1 MKSNN
6 LVMEI
11 YASNG
16 IYITASEEETFK
28 NYVKRVS
35 EFNPNESREEI
46 IELVKNHLAMV
57 KPKYISDINELVDA
71 KIEIYKIM
79 AFHDS
84 VEFMNRLKEQIS
96 GLGSLSVAS
105 TFPTNI
111 EINSIDAQKGIILA
125 KVIEKIGIKKDEVI
139 VLGDSYNDYSMF
151 TEFKNSFAMANAV
164 DEIKEI
170 ATYITDT
177 NYNDGVA
184 KAIYQAFE
192 M

>member
-1 MKSNN
+1 M
-6 LVMEI
+6 
-11 YASNG
+11 
-16 IYITASEEETFK
+16 
-28 NYVKRVS
+28 
-35 EFNPNESREEI
+35 
-46 IELVKNHLAMV
+46 
-57 KPKYISDINELVDA
+57 
-71 KIEIYKIM
+71 
-79 AFHDS
+79 
-84 VEFMNRLKEQIS
+84 
-96 GLGSLSVAS
+96 AS